1 MGSVGGCTSDG
12 KRKGVFGG
20 GGSFRSGVQPPTGSR
35 AAQDVA
41 VAVELEGFGVGWFL
55 SVGGCTLDWKRKG
68 VFVGG
73 GSFRS
78 GVQPPTGSRAAQDVA
93 VAVELEGFGVGW
105 FLSVGG
111 CTLDWKRKGVF
122 VGGGSFRSGV
132 QPPTGSR
139 AAQDVAVAVE
149 LEGFG
154 VGWFL
159 SVGGCTLDWKR
170 KRVFG
175 VGGSFRSGVQ
185 PPTGSRAA
193 QDVAVAV
200 ELEGFGVGW
209 FLLVGG
215 CTLDWKRKGY
225 LSGVDR
231 SGRGFNPR
239 PAQGRLKML
248 RWRLS

>member
-1 MGSVGGCTSDG
+1 MVEGCTSD
-12 KRKGVFGG
+12 
-20 GGSFRSGVQPPTGSR
+20 
-35 AAQDVA
+35 
-41 VAVELEGFGVGWFL
+41 
-55 SVGGCTLDWKRKG
+55 WKRKR

-93 VAVELEGFGVGW
+93 LAVELEGFGVGW

-111 CTLDWKRKGVF
+111 CTLDWKRNGVF
-122 VGGGSFRSGV
+122 GVGGSFRSGV

-139 AAQDVAVAVE
+139 AAQDVAAAVE

-170 KRVFG
+170 KRVFVG
-175 VGGSFRSGVQ
+175 GGSFRSGVQ

-193 QDVAVAV
+193 QDVAAAV
-200 ELEGFGVGW
+200 ELEGFGGRLVFCRSEVAPSIGSARGICRGW
-209 FLLVGG
+209 IVPVGG
-215 CTLDWKRKGY
+215 STPD
-225 LSGVDR
+225 
-231 SGRGFNPR
+231 
-239 PAQGRLKML
+239 RLKGGS
-248 RWRLS
+248 RCCGGG